1 MSLVAD
7 PARAGMR
14 GVNEANTV
22 RASILGVNA
31 WLVTVLWPLASSG
44 GAPDVTRGVIACGS
58 LALLVA
64 GLLALRVRRL
74 GAGAWLSLCAFPAS
88 MIVATAWH
96 ATTWDASRDPLVLML
111 QALSLLAYG
120 AAVAPSAEAAPTVSS
135 QSIGLEA
142 HAGGTESTR
151 TRRTRTALTALA
163 CSGAFALAVLAPILG
178 DPGKFR
184 SAWGGATREG
194 GVLIAVVGASAA
206 VASVTGF
213 ASALRADHDE
223 RVSSRERW
231 FRVGSLLLLAL
242 LGGGTWFA
250 IHP

>member
-14 GVNEANTV
+14 VANEASTV

-44 GAPDVTRGVIACGS
+44 TAPDVTRGVIACGS

-64 GLLALRVRRL
+64 GLVALRARRL
-74 GAGAWLSLCAFPAS
+74 GVGAWLSLCAFPAS
-88 MIVATAWH
+88 VIVATAWH
-96 ATTWDASRDPLVLML
+96 STTWNPSSDPLVLVL

-120 AAVAPSAEAAPTVSS
+120 AAVAPTAEAAPVVSS
-135 QSIGLEA
+135 QPIGLEA
-142 HAGGTESTR
+142 DAGSTESAR
-151 TRRTRTALTALA
+151 TRRTRRALTVLA
-163 CSGAFALAVLAPILG
+163 CTGAFALAVLAPILG
-178 DPGKFR
+178 DPGALR
-184 SAWGGATREG
+184 HAWGEAARDG

-213 ASALRADHDE
+213 AGALRADHDE
-223 RVSSRERW
+223 RASSRDRW

-242 LGGGTWFA
+242 LGAGTWFA